1 VSPVVR
7 CAAFGVIVIVAM
19 PGAGCT
25 TKPLRAANADGTYC
39 FSIGDS
45 LRRKLTCTPTPI
57 PSLAVEEAAKRF
69 EPAPE
74 RLTVYVI
81 RKRWG
86 DAANRVRL
94 NIDGGQPVVTVPNS
108 FARLRL
114 RAGAHQLTATWEGGS
129 AAMAIAGQPG
139 DVRFVELI
147 GSVWAWGSTYRL
159 EPGDPPVSRGRVA
172 ALRLVA
178 DVE

>member
-1 VSPVVR
+1 MYAVARRGVLGVV
-7 CAAFGVIVIVAM
+7 VVASLF
-19 PGAGCT
+19 GAGCT
-25 TKPLRAANADGTYC
+25 NKPLRPVNADGTYC

-57 PSLAVEEAAKRF
+57 PSLAVEEEAKRF
-69 EPAPE
+69 EPAPD

-86 DAANRVRL
+86 DASNQVRL
-94 NIDGGQPVVTVPNS
+94 SVDGGAPFVTVPSS

-114 RAGAHQLTATWEGGS
+114 RPGGHQLTATWDDGT
-129 AAMAIAGQPG
+129 AAMAVTGQRG
-139 DVRFVELI
+139 DVQFVELI
-147 GSVWAWGSTYRL
+147 GSVWPWGSTYRF
-159 EPGDPPVSRGRVA
+159 EPGDPLVSRGRVT

-178 DVE
+178 NVE

>member
-1 VSPVVR
+1 MYAVARRGVLGVV
-7 CAAFGVIVIVAM
+7 VVASLF
-19 PGAGCT
+19 GAGCT
-25 TKPLRAANADGTYC
+25 NKPLRPVNADGTYC

-57 PSLAVEEAAKRF
+57 PSLAVEEEAKRF
-69 EPAPE
+69 EPAPD

-94 NIDGGQPVVTVPNS
+94 SVDGGATVVMVPSS
-108 FARLRL
+108 FARLRVSP
-114 RAGAHQLTATWEGGS
+114 GARLTATWDDGTATTAVTGER
-129 AAMAIAGQPG
+129 G
-139 DVRFVELI
+139 DVQFVELI
-147 GSVWAWGSTYRL
+147 GSVWAWGSNYRF
-159 EPGDPPVSRGRVA
+159 EPGEPHASRGRVT
-172 ALRLVA
+172 ALRLIA